1 MSGDIPTMTQACA
14 PPPDLQSVESDHSS
28 SSGSQDPPPGAEL
41 LAKAVEQQNELGWT
55 QFHQGR
61 VSMLLA
67 AVYYELNLGCQKS
80 IGKSFWATN
89 AERSILHYSL
99 LLWQYRCQKLHGST
113 VEEARWIEASNLH
126 ATITQ
131 AYEEFRQDNFLILA
145 SLRCIFSAPLEER
158 LLHDINTLKCF
169 IATLTKGKL
178 HQQNVQKKQSKAA
191 RIFFFPRSL
200 PIEVFD
206 LRGDGI
212 SSVSSLSVVTWSS
225 TDSSHLSS
233 RTSSLLGPNPSRDSL
248 EAPRA
253 CPQELHCCLLCL
265 FS

>member
-89 AERSILHYSL
+89 AERSILHYSYCFGNTDVRSFMGVRSKKHDGL
-99 LLWQYRCQKLHGST
+99 KP
-113 VEEARWIEASNLH
+113 
-126 ATITQ
+126 
-131 AYEEFRQDNFLILA
+131 LISMPQ
-145 SLRCIFSAPLEER
+145 SLRPMRSSGRITFSSWHR
-158 LLHDINTLKCF
+158 CDVYFLL
-169 IATLTKGKL
+169 
-178 HQQNVQKKQSKAA
+178 
-191 RIFFFPRSL
+191 P
-200 PIEVFD
+200 
-206 LRGDGI
+206 
-212 SSVSSLSVVTWSS
+212 
-225 TDSSHLSS
+225 
-233 RTSSLLGPNPSRDSL
+233 
-248 EAPRA
+248 
-253 CPQELHCCLLCL
+253 
-265 FS
+265 